1 MLKPTSNYKMSKRT
15 KRMLC
20 TTADSNLRNSIKAC
34 MIQAEL
40 SAAIIV
46 RTPKS
51 ERTPQKMFPD
61 TAIA

>member
-1 MLKPTSNYKMSKRT
+1 MTKRT

-61 TAIA
+61 TEIA

>member
-20 TTADSNLRNSIKAC
+20 TTADNNLRNSIKAC

-46 RTPKS
+46 RTPKG

-61 TAIA
+61 TVIA

>member
-20 TTADSNLRNSIKAC
+20 TTADNNLRNSIKAC

-46 RTPKS
+46 RTPKG